1 MLKIQDFFVNL
12 IPVDKG
18 IHFVLGFFL
27 FILSNC
33 FLSDIH
39 SLVIVFVVALGKEIR
54 DEFTYRGGDWKDVLF
69 TILPGL
75 TLFLLNLL
83 KINK

>member
-1 MLKIQDFFVNL
+1 MIKIQELAVKYL
-12 IPVDKG
+12 HHDKCL
-18 IHFVLGFFL
+18 HFIIGFFL
-27 FILSNC
+27 FVLSNC

-39 SLVIVFVVALGKEIR
+39 SLIIVFVIALGKEIR

-75 TLFLLNLL
+75 TIFLLNLL

>member
-1 MLKIQDFFVNL
+1 MVKIQEFFVNL

-27 FILSNC
+27 FVISNC

-39 SLVIVFVVALGKEIR
+39 SLIIVFVIALGKELK

-69 TILPGL
+69 TICPAI
-75 TLFLLNLL
+75 TLVLISLY
-83 KINK
+83 KH

>member
-1 MLKIQDFFVNL
+1 MIKIQEFFVNL

-27 FILSNC
+27 FVISNC

-39 SLVIVFVVALGKEIR
+39 SLIIVFVIALGKELK

-69 TILPGL
+69 TICPAI
-75 TLFLLNLL
+75 TLVLISLY
-83 KINK
+83 KH

>member
-1 MLKIQDFFVNL
+1 MNKLQQIIMSLVEY
-12 IPVDKG
+12 DKAL
-18 IHFVLGFFL
+18 HFIIGFFL
-27 FILSNC
+27 FVLTSC

-39 SLVIVFVVALGKEIR
+39 SLIIVFVVALGKEIR

-69 TILPGL
+69 TILPAV
-75 TLFLLNLL
+75 TLVLLNLL